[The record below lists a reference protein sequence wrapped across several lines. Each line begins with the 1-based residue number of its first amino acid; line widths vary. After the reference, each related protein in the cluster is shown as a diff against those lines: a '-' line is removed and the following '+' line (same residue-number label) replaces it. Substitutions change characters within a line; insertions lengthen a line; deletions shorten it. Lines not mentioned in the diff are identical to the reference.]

1 MSGAKQG
8 KAADSS
14 GGVKRIG
21 GRKVGA
27 AIAVHNGREV
37 LARCLRAGADQWSVA
52 CVLDDGS
59 TDGTAEMLARDFPD
73 VIRIEGDGDQ
83 WWAGGTNRAIEA
95 CLAERCD
102 DVLLLNPDVVL
113 LSGAVEALVA
123 ASEREPDAVMASLV
137 LDLDHPDRVWWAGSR
152 FGPVAPALPVYASRY
167 LHPAGTPL
175 AAMPSQPYATDEAH
189 GRAVLVSAKTFR
201 RHGLFDEG
209 TFPHYGADVD
219 FSMRLRRAGVPIR
232 VVPAARVLLST
243 GTSGM
248 APSAGDLRA
257 RAKKL
262 RRYLREQRSGDAA
275 RVWWE
280 LLRRHVPAHAVLP
293 SYAFILGLNA
303 ARILGLRRS
312 SRSPGAAH
320 SPSAPRSETA
330 R

>member
-8 KAADSS
+8 RGVDSLVGS
-14 GGVKRIG
+14 TLIG

-37 LARCLRAGADQWSVA
+37 LARCLRAGAGQWSVT

-73 VIRIEGDGDQ
+73 VIRVQGDGNQ
-83 WWAGGTNRAIEA
+83 WWTGGTNRAIEA
-95 CLAERCD
+95 CLGEGCD

-113 LSGAVEALVA
+113 LPGAVEALVA
-123 ASEREPDAVMASLV
+123 ASEREPGAVMASLV
-137 LDLDHPDRVWWAGSR
+137 LDLDAPDRVWWAGSR
-152 FGPVAPALPVYASRY
+152 FGPLAPGLPVFASRY
-167 LHPAGTPL
+167 LYPAGTAL
-175 AAMPSQPYATDEAH
+175 AAMPAEPYATDEAH

-219 FSMRLRRAGVPIR
+219 FSMRLRAAGVPIR

-248 APSAGDLRA
+248 APSAGSLPA

-275 RVWWE
+275 RVWWQ
-280 LLRRHVPAHAVLP
+280 LLTRHVPPYAVLP
-293 SYAFILGLNA
+293 SYGFILGLNS
-303 ARILGLRRS
+303 ARILGLRRP
-312 SRSPGAAH
+312 RATGGA
-320 SPSAPRSETA
+320 P
-330 R
+330 